1 MKAVLLDDE
10 AKKLLKIKFPRG
22 KRPKPYVY
30 KAGRPVGRPLGYK
43 VTSQKQLRALK
54 RGAVPEGAV
63 LNPYGHY
70 GNTHRGR
77 YRATY
82 FKLDLKPAYRPLAMK
97 RTRLRLKEKKAQA
110 LEAHEVQQVAR
121 ENASL
126 AMKTLA
132 EISGNKRAPESSRI
146 AASSVIL
153 DRAYGKASQTS
164 ITASVS
170 NGKESEI
177 DSVELDKRIKQAL
190 KRVEDLTN
198 RAPKAGTGKDRPA
211 RVLSRNQLH

>member
-1 MKAVLLDDE
+1 MLDND

-22 KRPKPYVY
+22 KRPKPLVY
-30 KAGRPVGRPLGYK
+30 KAGKSFGRGLGYK

-70 GNTHRGR
+70 GNSFRSR

-82 FKLDLKPAYRPLAMK
+82 FNLQLKPAYREKAMK
-97 RTRLRLKEKKAQA
+97 RTRLKLKEKKAQA
-110 LEAHEVQQVAR
+110 LEAHEVQQIAR
-121 ENASL
+121 ENAAL

-132 EISGNKRAPESSRI
+132 DISGNKRAPESSRI
-146 AASSVIL
+146 AASAVIL

-164 ITASVS
+164 ITASVT

-198 RAPKAGTGKDRPA
+198 RAPKTRARPN
-211 RVLSRNQLH
+211 RPRNLREYH